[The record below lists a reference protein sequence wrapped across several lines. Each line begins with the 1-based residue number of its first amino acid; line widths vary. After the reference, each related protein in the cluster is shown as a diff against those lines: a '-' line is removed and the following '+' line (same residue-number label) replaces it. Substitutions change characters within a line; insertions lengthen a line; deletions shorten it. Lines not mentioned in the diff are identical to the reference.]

1 MKAGKTA
8 KTGKLVPK
16 KAAADNTS
24 TEDKIKNAARAVFYK
39 KGFASTRTRD
49 IAEEA
54 GINLALLNYYFRS
67 KQKLFDIIMLETVQG
82 FLKYLLDIFN
92 DNSLS
97 LETKIE
103 TFAEQHIELL
113 MQNPGIPIFMLN
125 ELRTNPGVL
134 VSKIGGLELIQQS
147 HFVQQLQFGI
157 KQGKI
162 APVHPLHFIMNM
174 LSMTTFPFVASPLLK
189 GVGNL
194 SEKDFNQLMQERKK
208 NDPAMDKSHAFGKI
222 ICTLNQT
229 NDNPQI

>member
-1 MKAGKTA
+1 MKARKTTKVA
-8 KTGKLVPK
+8 KAVPK
-16 KAAADNTS
+16 KAAAGNSTS
-24 TEDKIKNAARAVFYK
+24 TEDKIKNAARVVFHK

-67 KQKLFDIIMLETVQG
+67 KQKLFEIIMLETVQG

-92 DNSLS
+92 DKSLS

-103 TFAEQHIELL
+103 AFAEKHIELL
-113 MQNPGIPIFMLN
+113 LQNPGIPIFMLN

-134 VSKIGGLELIQQS
+134 VSKIGGLELVQQS
-147 HFVQQLQFGI
+147 HFIQQLRLGI
-157 KQGKI
+157 KEGRI

-189 GVGNL
+189 GIGNL
-194 SEKDFNQLMQERKK
+194 SEKEFTQLMQERKK
-208 NDPAMDKSHAFGKI
+208 MIPRWVKAMLTAK
-222 ICTLNQT
+222 
-229 NDNPQI
+229 